1 MMGKYEI
8 RAVRFD
14 NNVGKAVYDIHYIM
28 ATSRE
33 HAEDIWESD
42 LSNIGEV
49 VGVARVA

>member
-14 NNVGKAVYDIHYIM
+14 NNVGKMVYDIHYIM
-28 ATSRE
+28 V
-33 HAEDIWESD
+33 HAEDIFESD

>member
-1 MMGKYEI
+1 MMGKYEV

-14 NNVGKAVYDIHYIM
+14 NNLGKMVYDIHYIM

-33 HAEDIWESD
+33 HAEDIFESD

-49 VGVARVA
+49 VRVVRVA